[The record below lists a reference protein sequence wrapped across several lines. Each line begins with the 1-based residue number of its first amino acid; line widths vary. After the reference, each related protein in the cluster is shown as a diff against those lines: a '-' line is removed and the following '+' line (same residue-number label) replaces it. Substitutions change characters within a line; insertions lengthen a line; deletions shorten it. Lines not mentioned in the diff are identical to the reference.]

1 MANEIYH
8 RSNWG
13 NAVNANAW
21 GDVYQKFDA
30 TNEMFIRSDNY
41 ENSNETDKLMAA
53 INPKPSI
60 LLTPTAYDNGSLH
73 SVKPVKT
80 FGSELIDLTQGTAE
94 QPSQW
99 SNITTNSVTF
109 LSGAAG
115 TRYFNVISTQS
126 TLISGK
132 KYSLTLEISN
142 YSGSGNL
149 GLSTQGGVSI
159 NARFDTNGTNSEV
172 FTSNGQSLRIF
183 GRTTNSATITLSVK
197 EITEAD
203 FDFTRGTIA
212 TLIAENGLIEDVT
225 DTNLPRIDYTSGT
238 GQILLEPQSTN
249 LVTDSAGG
257 NYGNNPASEIL
268 TTAPDGTNTA
278 VRPVPD
284 STSDRYQYTI
294 SGGSYATDSK
304 LTYTWYRKRIT
315 TPIDTSHTGDLKIQ
329 ILVNCTQ
336 VGSTTQIE
344 TDVNGFDRFQAVFN
358 ITDGSASTLIRGY
371 FGQSIGVGN
380 SSIAYWGH
388 QVEPLEFSTSL
399 IPTSGSTSTRN
410 ADVCNNAGSSDLINS
425 TEGVL
430 YAEIAALADNLTF
443 RSIALSDG
451 TLDNRVIIRYRTTS
465 NRINIIV
472 EGSNVV
478 AVNSTQVLTDITNY
492 SKFALKY
499 KSGDIALWVDGVE
512 VFTDLTTFTITG
524 LDRLTFDGGGGADDF
539 YGKVKSVAV
548 YKEALT
554 DAQLTALTT

>member
-13 NAVNANAW
+13 NAVNDNAW

-73 SVKPVKT
+73 SVKPV
-80 FGSELIDLTQGTAE
+80 LT
-94 QPSQW
+94 P
-99 SNITTNSVTF
+99 F
-109 LSGAAG
+109 
-115 TRYFNVISTQS
+115 
-126 TLISGK
+126 
-132 KYSLTLEISN
+132 
-142 YSGSGNL
+142 
-149 GLSTQGGVSI
+149 
-159 NARFDTNGTNSEV
+159 
-172 FTSNGQSLRIF
+172 
-183 GRTTNSATITLSVK
+183 
-197 EITEAD
+197 AD
-203 FDFTRGTIA
+203 FDFTRGTAA
-212 TLIAENGLIEDVT
+212 TRVNEKGLVANVT
-225 DTNLPRIDYTSGT
+225 DTNLPRIDYTGGT

-257 NYGNNPASEIL
+257 NYGNAPGSEIL

-358 ITDGSASTLIRGY
+358 ITDGSAATLIRGY

-399 IPTSGSTSTRN
+399 ILTSGSTSTRN
-410 ADVCNNAGSSDLINS
+410 ADVCNNSGSSDLISS

-430 YAEIAALADNLTF
+430 YLEVAALT
-443 RSIALSDG
+443 SINNFQSISLSDG
-451 TLDNRVIIRYRTTS
+451 TNQNNIRLLLNNALNRASFQVKAGNTGQVFK
-465 NRINIIV
+465 NIDM
-472 EGSNVV
+472 
-478 AVNSTQVLTDITNY
+478 TDITDFN
-492 SKFALKY
+492 KIALKY
-499 KSGDIALWVDGVE
+499 KENDFAAWLNGVE
-512 VFTDLTTFTITG
+512 VATDTSGTVPTINQLNFTA
-524 LDRLTFDGGGGADDF
+524 GGAF
-539 YGKVKSVAV
+539 NNFEGKVKSVAV

>member
-13 NAVNANAW
+13 NAVNDNAW

-41 ENSNETDKLMAA
+41 ENSNETDKIMAA

-73 SVKPVKT
+73 SVKPV
-80 FGSELIDLTQGTAE
+80 LT
-94 QPSQW
+94 P
-99 SNITTNSVTF
+99 F
-109 LSGAAG
+109 
-115 TRYFNVISTQS
+115 
-126 TLISGK
+126 
-132 KYSLTLEISN
+132 
-142 YSGSGNL
+142 
-149 GLSTQGGVSI
+149 
-159 NARFDTNGTNSEV
+159 
-172 FTSNGQSLRIF
+172 
-183 GRTTNSATITLSVK
+183 
-197 EITEAD
+197 AD
-203 FDFTRGTIA
+203 FDFTRGTAA
-212 TLIAENGLIEDVT
+212 TRVNEKGLVANVT
-225 DTNLPRIDYTSGT
+225 DTNLPRIDYTGGT

-257 NYGNNPASEIL
+257 NYGNNPGSEIL

-358 ITDGSASTLIRGY
+358 ITDGSAATLIRGY

-399 IPTSGSTSTRN
+399 ILTSGSTVTRN
-410 ADVCNNAGSSDLINS
+410 ADAANNSGSSDLINS

-430 YAEIAALADNLTF
+430 SAEIAALADDGTN

-451 TLDNRVIIRYRTTS
+451 GTSDRVNLLFDTS
-465 NRINIIV
+465 NNAIRSIV
-472 EGSNVV
+472 VSGS
-478 AVNSTQVLTDITNY
+478 STQFDQEFVVSSTTNY
-492 SKFALKY
+492 HKIAVKYKANDFALW
-499 KSGDIALWVDGVE
+499 IDGVE
-512 VFTDLTTFTITG
+512 RFTDTSGSAPIG
-524 LDRLTFDGGGGADDF
+524 LNELSFNVGSASF
-539 YGKVKSVAV
+539 PLYGKIKCVAV